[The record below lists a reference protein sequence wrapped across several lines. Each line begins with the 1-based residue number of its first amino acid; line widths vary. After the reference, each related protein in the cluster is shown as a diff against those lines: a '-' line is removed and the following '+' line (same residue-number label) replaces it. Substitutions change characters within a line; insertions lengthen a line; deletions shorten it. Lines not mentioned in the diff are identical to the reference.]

1 MDKEVS
7 RENAMNSC
15 ESMEMSEEERSFY
28 EDAFTSEEMEEA
40 TDDESLSG
48 KKYDFLYEEA
58 LKELTAQMVSV
69 TALQYGTKD
78 QGEYTV
84 EDYYALPD
92 DQRVELID
100 GFFFDMEAPGFM
112 HQRAVG
118 EIYRQIANYITDPQ
132 GSCLPFVAPVDVR
145 LDCNN
150 RTMVQ
155 PDVGIVCDRDKVKRW
170 GIYGAP
176 DFLIE
181 VLSPSTQM
189 KDRLIKKSKYRD
201 AGVREYWMVDLRKRR
216 VLVFVFESVIDKG
229 EPAIYGLGDHIPVR
243 IYGGDLAVDMS
254 AMLPWAG
261 EEYPE

>member
-1 MDKEVS
+1 MDMESSKEEKAKS
-7 RENAMNSC
+7 
-15 ESMEMSEEERSFY
+15 
-28 EDAFTSEEMEEA
+28 
-40 TDDESLSG
+40 
-48 KKYDFLYEEA
+48 YEEA
-58 LKELTAQMVSV
+58 LKELSAQMVSEA
-69 TALQYGTKD
+69 ALQYGKKE
-78 QGEYTV
+78 QGEYTI

-118 EIYRQIANYITDPQ
+118 EIYRQIANYITDHK

-145 LDCNN
+145 LDCDN

-155 PDVGIVCDRDKVKRW
+155 PDVGILCDRDKVKRW

-181 VLSPSTQM
+181 VLSPSTKM
-189 KDRLIKKSKYRD
+189 KDMLIKKTKYRQ
-201 AGVREYWMVDLRKRR
+201 AGVREYWMVDLRRR
-216 VLVFVFESVIDKG
+216 KVLIYIFEAMNEKDG
-229 EPAIYGLGDHIPVR
+229 PAIHGLEEQIPVM
-243 IYGGDLAVDMS
+243 IYNGDLAVDMS
-254 AMLPWAG
+254 VMLPWAL